1 MRNKYKSHSISYI
14 GGIDMKAAGTLIL
27 ITAII
32 EAILGFPVLGGMIV
46 VLSGY
51 TLLFATLILHIV
63 TLVLCSQHNKPIIGS
78 VFGIV
83 TSVLAWIPI
92 LGMIMHLTTAV
103 FLFIAVSK
111 KEQDSNLPHPPAPG
125 SF

>member
-1 MRNKYKSHSISYI
+1 
-14 GGIDMKAAGTLIL
+14 MKAAGTLLL

-32 EAILGFPVLGGMIV
+32 EAVLGFPVLGGTLV
-46 VLSGY
+46 VLTGY
-51 TLLFATLILHIV
+51 TVLFVMLVLHIV

-92 LGMIMHLTTAV
+92 LGMILHITTAV
-103 FLFIAVSK
+103 LLFIAVSK
-111 KEQDSNLPHPPAPG
+111 KDQDNTSLIPPAPG